1 MKMLLDAPSRL
12 RMLLVTLTACLLM
25 ISLSACGTKA
35 GIGIEAACS
44 QWEYLYVHPQDT
56 LNTVQQAYA
65 SNVKREAFC
74 EGVD

>member
-1 MKMLLDAPSRL
+1 MKTLLAAPSQL
-12 RMLLVTLTACLLM
+12 RTLLVTLTALTLL
-25 ISLSACGTKA
+25 ISLTACGKQA

-44 QWEYLYVHPQDT
+44 QWEYLYVHPKDT

>member
-1 MKMLLDAPSRL
+1 
-12 RMLLVTLTACLLM
+12 MLLVTLTALSLL
-25 ISLSACGTKA
+25 SLLSACGTKA

-44 QWEYLYVHPQDT
+44 QWEYLYVHPADT
-56 LNTVQQAYA
+56 LNTTQQAYA

>member
-1 MKMLLDAPSRL
+1 MKMLHAAPSRL
-12 RMLLVTLTACLLM
+12 RMLLVTLTALSLM
-25 ISLSACGTKA
+25 SFLSACGTKA
-35 GIGIEAACS
+35 GIGVEAACS
-44 QWEYLYVHPQDT
+44 QWELLYVHPQDT